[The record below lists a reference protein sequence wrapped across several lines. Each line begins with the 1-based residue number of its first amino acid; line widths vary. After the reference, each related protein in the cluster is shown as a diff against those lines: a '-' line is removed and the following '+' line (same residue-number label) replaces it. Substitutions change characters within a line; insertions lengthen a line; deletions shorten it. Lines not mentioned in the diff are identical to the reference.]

1 MSDDVLSYNIGL
13 IGEAGIGKST
23 LMKEVCE
30 KLAGP
35 DGYIMLNVGK
45 EDGHD
50 AINGIISED
59 VPTWAKYIEVI
70 SDIVHNKDTD
80 YPDLRIV
87 VIDTYD
93 QLIDLA
99 IPEVIRMHNE
109 QNPNAAPIVSLR
121 QAFGGF
127 GAGEDKVI
135 EIVLNS
141 LWALKTVGVAF
152 GVIGHVK
159 KRDQEDPV
167 TGQSYSTLTTDLSTK
182 YFNAIK
188 NKLHVLGVA
197 SIDREIIRQKTGKK
211 NMVTKQD
218 VVKGKVVSESR
229 IITFRDDNY
238 TIDSKSRLAD
248 IVDSIPLDPDAF
260 IKALQDAIQASK
272 NKLPPEQEKLI
283 RAINAIDAKAKKLVA
298 DGVDKQ
304 MLIKVVENNAGIAN
318 YNKITD
324 IAVAEKV
331 YNELTKLEEN

>member
-1 MSDDVLSYNIGL
+1 MSDDILSYNIGI

-23 LMKEVCE
+23 LIKEVCE
-30 KLAGP
+30 KIAG
-35 DGYIMLNVGK
+35 DEGYIMLNVGK

-50 AINGIISED
+50 AINGIASED
-59 VPTWAKYIEVI
+59 VPTWAKYMEVI
-70 SDIVHNKDTD
+70 ADIVHNKETD

-87 VIDTYD
+87 FVDTYD
-93 QLIDLA
+93 QLIELA

-109 QNPNAAPIVSLR
+109 QNPKSTPIVSLK

-152 GVIGHVK
+152 GIIGHVK
-159 KRDQEDPV
+159 KKDQEDPV
-167 TGQSYSTLTTDLSTK
+167 TGQSYTTLTTDLSAK

-197 SIDREIIRQKTGKK
+197 SIDREIVREKTGKK
-211 NMVTKQD
+211 NLVTKQD
-218 VVKGKVVSESR
+218 IIKGKVVSESR

-238 TIDSKSRLAD
+238 TIDSKSRFAE
-248 IVDSIPLDPDAF
+248 IVDQIPLDADAF
-260 IKALQDAIQASK
+260 IKALQDAINASK
-272 NKLPPEQEKLI
+272 QKLSPEQEKLI
-283 RAINAIDAKAKKLVA
+283 MAVNAIDAQAKKLIANGA
-298 DGVDKQ
+298 DKAAVIEAVQ
-304 MLIKVVENNAGIAN
+304 TNAGTAN
-318 YNKITD
+318 YTKITD

-331 YNELTKLEEN
+331 YAALKNMEE

>member
-1 MSDDVLSYNIGL
+1 MSDDILSYNIGI

-23 LMKEVCE
+23 LIKEVCE
-30 KLAGP
+30 KVAGE

-50 AINGIISED
+50 AINGIVSES
-59 VPTWAKYIEVI
+59 VPTWAKYMEVI
-70 SDIVHNKDTD
+70 ADIVHNKETD
-80 YPDLRIV
+80 YPDLRV
-87 VIDTYD
+87 VFIDTYD
-93 QLIDLA
+93 QLIELA

-109 QNPNAAPIVSLR
+109 QNPNSTPIVSLK

-152 GVIGHVK
+152 GIIGHVK
-159 KRDQEDPV
+159 KKDQEDPV
-167 TGQSYSTLTTDLSTK
+167 TGQSYTTLTTDLNAK

-197 SIDREIIRQKTGKK
+197 SIDREIVRQKTGKK

-218 VVKGKVVSESR
+218 IVKGKVVSESR

-238 TIDSKSRLAD
+238 TIDSKSRFAD
-248 IVDSIPLDPDAF
+248 IVDSIPLDADAF
-260 IKALQDAIQASK
+260 IKALQDAINSSK
-272 NKLPPEQEKLI
+272 RKLSPEQEKLI
-283 RAINAIDAKAKKLVA
+283 MTINSIDTKAKELVA
-298 DGVDKQ
+298 AGTDKGA
-304 MLIKVVENNAGIAN
+304 IVEAVQKIAGTAN

-324 IAVAEKV
+324 ITVAEKV
-331 YNELTKLEEN
+331 YAELNKLED

>member
-1 MSDDVLSYNIGL
+1 MSDDILSYNIGL

-23 LMKEVCE
+23 LIKEVCE
-30 KLAGP
+30 KLVGD

-50 AINGIISED
+50 AINGIVSED
-59 VPTWAKYIEVI
+59 VPTWDKYIEVI
-70 SDIVHNKDTD
+70 SDIVRNKKTD

-87 VIDTYD
+87 FVDTYD
-93 QLIDLA
+93 QLIELA

-109 QNPNAAPIVSLR
+109 QNPKSPPIVSLK

-141 LWALKTVGVAF
+141 LWALKTVGVSF
-152 GVIGHVK
+152 GIIGHVK
-159 KRDQEDPV
+159 KRDQEDPI
-167 TGQSYSTLTTDLSTK
+167 TGQSYTTLTTDLNAK

-197 SIDREIIRQKTGKK
+197 SIDREIVREKTGKK
-211 NMVTKQD
+211 NVVTKQD
-218 VVKGKVVSESR
+218 IVKGRVISESR

-238 TIDSKSRLAD
+238 TIDSKSRFSE
-248 IVDSIPLDPDAF
+248 IVDRIPLDPDAF
-260 IKALQDAIQASK
+260 IKALQDAINASK
-272 NKLPPEQEKLI
+272 RKLSPDQEKLI
-283 RAINAIDAKAKKLVA
+283 MAVNVIDAEAKKLIA
-298 DGVDKQ
+298 AGTDKASVIEAVQ
-304 MLIKVVENNAGIAN
+304 ANAGTAN

-331 YNELTKLEEN
+331 YAALKNLEE